1 MSAAAGASAGAARPF
16 LKLGLSEGFTYTY
29 DPDAAAG
36 SRVTSVSIDGEP
48 HPLPAPF
55 MVAATQNPVEY
66 EGTYPLPEAQRDRF
80 MARISMGYPSPQA
93 ELAMLDV
100 HGGESPL
107 SALAAVTDAVAAH
120 SCGAL
125 LNFSGRTAT
134 QRDALWSTDQRTR
147 LETIRR
153 RHDPAGVLR
162 PGDPTIVG

>member
-1 MSAAAGASAGAARPF
+1 MPSAERGCVLADFPASAVDALLAVAGPQVASPLAIVEVR
-16 LKLGLSEGFTYTY
+16 LLGGRL
-29 DPDAAAG
+29 
-36 SRVTSVSIDGEP
+36 R
-48 HPLPAPF
+48 
-55 MVAATQNPVEY
+55 
-66 EGTYPLPEAQRDRF
+66 
-80 MARISMGYPSPQA
+80 SPQRVPNA
-93 ELAMLDV
+93 VVGRDGAFSVLAIGVPAGPL
-100 HGGESPL
+100 GEQVGEH
-107 SALAAVTDAVAAH
+107 LAAVTDAVAAH